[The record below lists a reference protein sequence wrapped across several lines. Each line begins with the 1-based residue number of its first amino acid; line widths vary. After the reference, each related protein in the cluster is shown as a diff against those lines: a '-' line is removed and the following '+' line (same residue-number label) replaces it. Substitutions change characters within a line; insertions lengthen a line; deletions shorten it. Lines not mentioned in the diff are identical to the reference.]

1 MQSLVEHRQYMN
13 SNVANMTGNL
23 QLLNAQFTDMNRIVG
38 SMSGNMHDMAKPMKM
53 LPFP

>member
-1 MQSLVEHRQYMN
+1 MN